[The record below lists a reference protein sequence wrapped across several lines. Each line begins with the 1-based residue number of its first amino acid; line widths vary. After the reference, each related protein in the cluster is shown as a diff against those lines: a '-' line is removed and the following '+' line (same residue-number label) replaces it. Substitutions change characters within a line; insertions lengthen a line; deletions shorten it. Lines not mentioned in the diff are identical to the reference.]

1 MTKLTWQQL
10 DRIYEGAYG
19 VTVEEAAK
27 IISKEIPSDVV
38 CENDHILAFRDINP
52 QAPTHILIIP
62 KEHISTLNELEKI
75 HQALAGEILLTSTLL
90 AEREGIADSGYRTVF
105 NCNKNGGQD
114 IYHIHLHLLG
124 GRKMT
129 WPPG

>member
-1 MTKLTWQQL
+1 MNDCLFC
-10 DRIYEGAYG
+10 
-19 VTVEEAAK
+19 K
-27 IISKEIPSDVV
+27 IILKEIPSDVV
-38 CENDHILAFRDINP
+38 YENDHILAFRDINP

-62 KEHISTLNELEKI
+62 KEHISTLNKLEKI
-75 HQALAGEILLTSTLL
+75 HQALTGEILLASTLL
-90 AEREGIADSGYRTVF
+90 AESEGIAESGYRTVF

-114 IYHIHLHLLG
+114 VYHIHLHLLG